1 MPFKLSALMAQAT
14 EKRVGDSASPQQPA
28 PKKAKLPPADSDMV
42 ALEGAPRKPAARR
55 LPPTA
60 PLNVCVFKVTDKAGD
75 VWSAFDGVP
84 AKLFQ
89 IQLDHGARPSALFDI
104 R

>member
-1 MPFKLSALMAQAT
+1 MPFKLPALMTQAA

-28 PKKAKLPPADSDMV
+28 SKKAKLPPADSDMV

-60 PLNVCVFKVTDKAGD
+60 PLNVCVFKVTDKAGA
-75 VWSAFDGVP
+75 VSYTHLTLPTKA
-84 AKLFQ
+84 
-89 IQLDHGARPSALFDI
+89 
-104 R
+104 